1 MNIGHAIRRLR
12 HSQGR
17 TLQQLADAAGG
28 NMQTGYLSRI
38 EQDKLTP
45 SVYIA
50 GRIAHALGTTVD
62 QLLLEAEYG
71 SQSVGIPSA
80 TRRLIPVTTW
90 EGATILLRG
99 PYNTPTGVLR
109 WIMPPMEVSD
119 IAYALVVQDD
129 SMQALEGISFSQRAT
144 IIVDPLRQAHAGD
157 YVVAGERDGAG
168 LPLFRQLTT
177 DGRDFFLR
185 ARNPQYPMRPFGG
198 DWHVMGVVI
207 GQVLDL
213 SPEE

>member
-1 MNIGHAIRRLR
+1 MKIGQAIRRLR

-28 NMQTGYLSRI
+28 NIQTGYLSRI

-50 GRIAHALGTTVD
+50 AKIARALGTTVD
-62 QLLLEAEYG
+62 QLLLESERG

-90 EGATILLRG
+90 EGAAILLRG
-99 PYNTPTGVLR
+99 PYNTPTGVSR
-109 WIMPPMEVSD
+109 WMMPPMEVSET
-119 IAYALVVQDD
+119 AYGLVLQDD
-129 SMQALEGISFSQRAT
+129 SMQALEGISFTRGGV
-144 IIVDPLRQAHAGD
+144 IIVEPQRKARAGD
-157 YVVAGERDGAG
+157 YVVAGELQGDG

-185 ARNPQYPMRPFGG
+185 ARNPQYPMRPFGD
-198 DWHVMGVVI
+198 DWQVMGVVA
-207 GQVLDL
+207 GQVIDL
-213 SPEE
+213 NLEG